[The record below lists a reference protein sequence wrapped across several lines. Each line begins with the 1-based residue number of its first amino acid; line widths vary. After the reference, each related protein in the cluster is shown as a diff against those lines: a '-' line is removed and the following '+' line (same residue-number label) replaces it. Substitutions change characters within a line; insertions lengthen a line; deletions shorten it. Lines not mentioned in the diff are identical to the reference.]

1 MSDNDIKADTDAKTD
16 TDAKAD
22 PNADPNAKADPNADP
37 NAKHKGK
44 LTLTDLILM
53 GLANI
58 VGAGIFVIIG
68 KSIKYG
74 GSKSLHALFV
84 VAAISLIMGFCYL
97 EIYSRFESSITEY
110 LAVKNTMGEATGQ
123 IMLYLTYFFAIFSA
137 VTIVIA
143 ISKYLS
149 SLGFLSKFK
158 DSTFFQKSVSIFLLC
173 AMSYINY
180 LGIETS
186 TFVANSISILMLIIL
201 FILII

>member
-58 VGAGIFVIIG
+58 VGAGIFVIIC

-74 GSKSLHALFV
+74 GSK
-84 VAAISLIMGFCYL
+84 
-97 EIYSRFESSITEY
+97 
-110 LAVKNTMGEATGQ
+110 
-123 IMLYLTYFFAIFSA
+123 
-137 VTIVIA
+137 
-143 ISKYLS
+143 
-149 SLGFLSKFK
+149 
-158 DSTFFQKSVSIFLLC
+158 
-173 AMSYINY
+173 
-180 LGIETS
+180 
-186 TFVANSISILMLIIL
+186 
-201 FILII
+201 